1 MKNKLEFLIKYLLSE
16 NEKYQNIKIPEG
28 ENERFKLFRSLVNV
42 RAPEPVSEEF
52 LTIQDELLQEMT
64 ARKGIVNYKDLTP
77 VKPRVYL
84 WQGDITALRCSA
96 IVNAA
101 NSALLGCFCPCHGCI
116 DNAIHTFAGIGLRLE
131 CAELMRKQGY
141 EEPVGRAKI
150 TGAYDLP
157 CEKIIHTVGPFVSGQ
172 LTDIHRKQLRA
183 CYRECLQAAVDNGI
197 SSVAFCC
204 ISTGEFHFPNEE
216 AAKIAVET
224 VDEFLRSNGDIEVI
238 FNVFKDYDLG
248 IYKMLLGADRAA
260 ETHA

>member
-1 MKNKLEFLIKYLLSE
+1 MKSKLEFLIKFLLSE
-16 NEKYQNIKIPEG
+16 NEEYQNIPIPEG

-42 RAPEPVSEEF
+42 RAPKPVSGEF
-52 LTIQDELLQEMT
+52 LAAQDEFLKEMT
-64 ARKGIVNYKDLTP
+64 ARKGVVNYKDLTP

-84 WQGDITALRCSA
+84 WQGDITALKCGT

-116 DNAIHTFAGIGLRLE
+116 DNAIHTFAGVRLRLE
-131 CAELMRKQGY
+131 CAELMRKQGH

-150 TGAYDLP
+150 TGAYNLP
-157 CEKIIHTVGPFVSGQ
+157 CDKIIHTVGPFVGGQ
-172 LTDIHRKQLRA
+172 LNDVHREQLRS
-183 CYRECLQAAVDNGI
+183 CYRECLKAAADNGI

-204 ISTGEFHFPNEE
+204 ISTGEFRFPNEE

-224 VDEFLRSNGDIEVI
+224 VDEFLQSNSDIEVI

-248 IYKMLLGADRAA
+248 IYEKLLF
-260 ETHA
+260 